1 MTPEGH
7 PEAGWVTM
15 SAYVKEGV
23 TVAQVQGQARAS
35 DPIYELAFR
44 LMGSRLQDYI
54 LEHVLAELA
63 AHFGVKGQ
71 SVEVDRQ
78 LLDPQVQWRRAGNV
92 WHNAQIRTILYQLA
106 APVRWVKRLLKR
118 A

>member
-1 MTPEGH
+1 MRG
-7 PEAGWVTM
+7 GL
-15 SAYVKEGV
+15 
-23 TVAQVQGQARAS
+23 ARAS

-54 LEHVLAELA
+54 WEHVLTELA
-63 AHFGVKGQ
+63 AHFRVKGQ
-71 SVEVDRQ
+71 PVEVDRW
-78 LLDPQVQWRRAGNV
+78 LLDPHVQWRRAGNV

-106 APVRWVKRLLKR
+106 APVRWVKRLLTR